1 MFNYMGF
8 RVLRFLFIT
17 SLPVP
22 KMSAAYLPKAQN
34 TPRGILL
41 TPLSGRIGNKEGLF
55 AARRLKTPQ
64 NLKGGVKMKAQ
75 LQELFTGITKSQQK
89 ICRISEEG
97 KAWRLSF
104 VDNNIPD
111 LSVKAR
117 RACEIEQEIKKHTEV
132 IK

>member
-8 RVLRFLFIT
+8 RVFRFLFIT

-22 KMSAAYLPKAQN
+22 KMSAAYLPKAQKHPTRYTAYAIKWTN
-34 TPRGILL
+34 WQQ
-41 TPLSGRIGNKEGLF
+41 SGAVCRPTTKDPAKF
-55 AARRLKTPQ
+55 KRR
-64 NLKGGVKMKAQ
+64 NKMKAQ

-89 ICRISEEG
+89 VCRISEEG

-117 RACEIEQEIKKHTEV
+117 RACEIEQEIRKHTEV
-132 IK
+132 TK